1 MILVTKIMSLAVKL
15 EEFCKEHDVV
25 LISPVSKDTDHII
38 QFGESGKLELTS
50 VEEIKGLKTRS
61 MNASAFCNMERKA
74 VEQCHAAIKQDKF
87 LTHTIHWTYLRP
99 IHVSMLGKIQNR
111 LQ

>member
-1 MILVTKIMSLAVKL
+1 MILVTKIMSLTVKL
-15 EEFCKEHDVV
+15 EDFCKEHDAV
-25 LISPVSKDTDHII
+25 LISPVSKDTDHIL
-38 QFGESGKLELTS
+38 QFGESRKLELTS
-50 VEEIKGLKTRS
+50 VEEMKGLKTRC
-61 MNASAFCNMERKA
+61 MNASCFCNMSRKA

-99 IHVSMLGKIQNR
+99 IHVSMLEKIQKR